1 MPLGPLLIVDDEPDN
16 LAAMH
21 QILSNDY
28 PLIFARNGTEA
39 LAAIASLAPAL
50 ILLDI
55 QMPNMDGYQVCRMLK
70 ADPATATIPVI
81 FVSGLAQVG
90 DEAAGFAAGAVD
102 YIVKPFSPAIVKARI
117 ATHLSLVQATQ
128 LEQSYHDA
136 LVMLSVAGHY
146 NDTDTGMHIWRMAAY
161 ARALAAALGWPN
173 STCEMLEQAA
183 AMHDTGKIGIPGE
196 ILRKPGKLNPDE
208 WQIMQQHSRIGYEI
222 LSKSKAPIFR
232 RAAEIALYHHERW
245 DGNGY
250 PEGLV
255 GEAIP
260 ESARI
265 VAIADVFDALTI
277 KRPYKDAWS
286 IEQTMQTLQ
295 ASRGTHFDPQL
306 LDAFAEIL
314 PHILRTKST
323 WDARENRHTQT
334 ATDQHDNAVIGNT

>member
-1 MPLGPLLIVDDEPDN
+1 MPRGPLLIVDDEPGN

-21 QILSNDY
+21 QILTDDY

-39 LAAIASLAPAL
+39 LAAAASLAPAL

-55 QMPNMDGYQVCRMLK
+55 QMPDMDGYEVCRALK
-70 ADPATATIPVI
+70 ADPATVTIPVI
-81 FVSGLAQVG
+81 FVTGLAQVG

-117 ATHLSLVQATQ
+117 AMHLSLVQATQ

-136 LVMLSVAGHY
+136 LAMLSVAGHY

-173 STCEMLEQAA
+173 AACETLEQAA

-196 ILRKPGKLNPDE
+196 ILRKPGKLNPAE

-222 LSKSKAPIFR
+222 LSKSKAPVFR

-245 DGNGY
+245 DGTGY
-250 PEGLV
+250 PKGLV

-277 KRPYKDAWS
+277 KRPYKDAWP

-306 LDAFAEIL
+306 LDAFTEIL
-314 PHILRTKST
+314 PHILRIKST
-323 WDARENRHTQT
+323 WDARESKLTET
-334 ATDQHDNAVIGNT
+334 AADQHDNAGIGK